1 MDQGVSKRLRACNVG
16 HSFVRRLGESLECEA
31 RRDGTDAC
39 VGVAAPG
46 LLRVDDVYNEVWTLG
61 RSGYTLHGIRSDIFS
76 TGNLFPDVV
85 ILNCGSNDLCDRFV
99 DIESIADGLVSYAH
113 LLTVSFGVKV
123 VYILGVVG
131 RDRCRQVSAAVFR
144 SRAWRLNRAVCV
156 RIRQYDGIHFDV
168 MRGFWRCPDG
178 SSELHVSAWSRHGIH
193 PNSSAGARKYRRNNR
208 RVLLAAAAKCFRQ

>member
-1 MDQGVSKRLRACNVG
+1 MDQGVSKRLRACIVG
-16 HSFVRRLGESLECEA
+16 HSFVRRLGDSLEDEA

-39 VGVAAPG
+39 LGVAAPG
-46 LLRVDDVYNEVWTLG
+46 LLKVDDVYNEVWTLG
-61 RSGYTLHGIRSDIFS
+61 RSGYTLHGIRNDIFT

-123 VYILGVVG
+123 VYILGVVW

-144 SRAWRLNRAVCV
+144 SRARRLNRAVWKCKMDYSLWNPSECSTV
-156 RIRQYDGIHFDV
+156 RRIRAGFGPTAHWIKSSVNAASGRYWPGSGAKCGAHSDV
-168 MRGFWRCPDG
+168 
-178 SSELHVSAWSRHGIH
+178 I
-193 PNSSAGARKYRRNNR
+193 Y
-208 RVLLAAAAKCFRQ
+208 VLLTCHMF